1 MSYHP
6 KVHLL
11 DRSVWVLSGYIIE
24 QDGSRTDILELAYHK
39 HIAEFFYKNW
49 LSGFKENA
57 HLKLEEVFPLYD
69 RRLDE

>member
-6 KVHLL
+6 KVRLL

-39 HIAEFFYKNW
+39 HIAEFFY
-49 LSGFKENA
+49 LLERENP
-57 HLKLEEVFPLYD
+57 FPLGEGM
-69 RRLDE
+69 RATNLDSQCIV